1 MAKDINLKNSRTWNV
16 LRNISWAFLLQI
28 VLMLL
33 QFFSRTVFVLKLGRE
48 YLGITGLFS
57 DLMLILGLANFR
69 IPEAIVL
76 SMYKPLSDGNRGRVL
91 AWFSFY
97 RKAFIL
103 IRIATLALG
112 LILIPI
118 LPFLIKDPPDIPEN
132 FTIIYLFFLT
142 QLIVSYFVIHK
153 RSIIFAD
160 QKNYII
166 NIYLKLFHYIQIIVQ
181 IIVLLIMQNFY
192 LFLLVEAFLT
202 VLMNFLISRKADKMY
217 PFIKEKCTYKLDK
230 DEISEFFINTKSMFI
245 YALGS
250 IALIGI
256 DSILVS
262 SIVGI
267 GILGLC
273 SNYMLIIN
281 SVKALIDQAM
291 TGFTASIGNL
301 NTQKNIEATENVFN
315 QVNFIVF
322 AVAAFFSINLAVS
335 LSPLITV
342 WLGDSFLISQAIVIS
357 LVLRF
362 YVMGTQYTTFTF
374 RSTLGLLKKLKYI
387 PLMTAFVNIFLS
399 IVMGRFLGVTGIFFA
414 SSIAIFFFTII
425 PEALILYKNIF
436 TKSSKMFFIRYF
448 GYLIF
453 MAINYL
459 ITSYLLEQIKFSGWI
474 GFFARAFCGA
484 VISGLLFIILFFR
497 DRNFKLICSRVIFIA
512 KSWRSKNE

>member
-1 MAKDINLKNSRTWNV
+1 MKNTRTANTF
-16 LRNISWAFLLQI
+16 RNISWAFILQI

-33 QFFSRTVFVLKLGRE
+33 QFFSRTVFILQLGRE

-57 DLMLILGLANFR
+57 DIMLLLGLANFR
-69 IPEAIVL
+69 IPESIVL
-76 SMYKPLSDGNRGRVL
+76 SMYKPLSDGNIPKVL
-91 AWFSFY
+91 AFFNFY
-97 RKAFIL
+97 RKVFIF
-103 IRIATLALG
+103 IRVAILLLG

-118 LPFLIKDPPDIPEN
+118 LPFLIKEPPDIPEN
-132 FTIIYLFFLT
+132 FTVIYLFFLT
-142 QLIVSYFVIHK
+142 QLIISYFVIQK

-166 NIYLKLFHYIQIIVQ
+166 NIYLKVFHYIQIIIQ
-181 IIVLLIMQNFY
+181 IIVLLLLRNFY

-202 VLMNFLISRKADKMY
+202 ILMNFLISIKADKMY
-217 PFIKEKCTYKLDK
+217 PFIKEKCTYKLNK
-230 DEISEFFINTKSMFI
+230 DEISEFFTNTKSMFF
-245 YALGS
+245 YGLGS

-281 SVKALIDQAM
+281 SVKAMVDQVM

-301 NTQKNIEATENVFN
+301 NTKNNIEATENVFN

-322 AVAAFFSINLAVS
+322 VVSAFLSINLAVS

-342 WLGDSFLISQAIVIS
+342 WLGDSFLISQTIVIS
-357 LVLRF
+357 LILRF
-362 YVMGTQYTTFTF
+362 YILGTQYTTFTF

-387 PLMTAFVNIFLS
+387 PLVTAFVNIALS
-399 IVMGRFLGVTGIFFA
+399 IIMGRFFGVAGIFFA

-436 TKSSKMFFIRYF
+436 SKSSIMFFIRYCGF
-448 GYLIF
+448 LIF
-453 MAINYL
+453 MAVNYL
-459 ITSYLLEQIKFSGWI
+459 ITSYLLEQINFSGWI
-474 GFFARAFCGA
+474 GFFAKAFCGA
-484 VISGLLFIILFFR
+484 VISGLLFIVVFFR
-497 DRNFKLICSRVIFIA
+497 DRNFKLIFSRLIFII
-512 KSWRSKNE
+512 KSWRLKNE